1 MRVIEQKQG
10 KSISQFLASL
20 LSFGLFFYF
29 AYHLAHGDRGY
40 FALKGVEDKLVYTRQ
55 KLEDKKTER
64 IALENRVRRMRPA
77 SLDLDMLDE
86 RARVVLGFV
95 KPEERV
101 IIDRNAETASSEPDA
116 AKIQAD
122 SERSTESR

>member
-1 MRVIEQKQG
+1 MKVSGHKRGFSVSG
-10 KSISQFLASL
+10 FLLSF

-40 FALKGVEDKLVYTRQ
+40 FALKGLEKKLAAAEAKYES
-55 KLEDKKTER
+55 KLAER
-64 IALENRVRRMRPA
+64 VALENRVRLLRPD

-95 KPEERV
+95 KPNEIV
-101 IIDRNAETASSEPDA
+101 VVSS
-116 AKIQAD
+116 
-122 SERSTESR
+122 R